1 MVPEVLAAIEAR
13 PPRARLVVLSDFD
26 GTLTSFDVDPA
37 APRLSAETKRVLET
51 LASREDVT
59 VGLVSGRRVD
69 DLEKRTQL
77 PPHVYLAGLHGMEIR
92 HGEVAWHHP
101 DLVDSREVVDQ
112 VADAIMNAVGSVS
125 GVKLEHKGVAV
136 TVHVRGVDAEHRSAV
151 LRAALDAARPWIES
165 GALRS
170 LDASEAVELL
180 PNIAW
185 TKGDAVR
192 WIVEDIEAQAQ
203 QPAWCVFFGDDLTDE
218 EAFRVIESGLTVV
231 VGRRPSLARLRLN
244 SPADVATVLRTMA
257 DRLRDTKLV
266 VVANRQPYVH
276 EKSVT
281 SRSGLKR
288 WMLGQGDKVRINW
301 KQPASGLVTA
311 LDPVMQACG
320 GTWVAHG
327 NGTGDLEA
335 SDPSGRLAV
344 PPDKPKN
351 SLRRVW
357 LKQHEEA
364 GY

>member
-26 GTLTSFDVDPA
+26 GTLTSFDVDPT
-37 APRLSAETKRVLET
+37 APRLSDETKRVLET
-51 LASREDVT
+51 LASQEDVT

-112 VADAIMNAVGSVS
+112 VAEAIMSAVGSVS

-136 TVHVRGVDAEHRSAV
+136 TVHVRGVEAEHRSAV
-151 LRAALDAARPWIES
+151 LRAAMDAARPWIES

-244 SPADVATVLRTMA
+244 SPADVATVLSH
-257 DRLRDTKLV
+257 
-266 VVANRQPYVH
+266 VH
-276 EKSVT
+276 
-281 SRSGLKR
+281 R
-288 WMLGQGDKVRINW
+288 
-301 KQPASGLVTA
+301 
-311 LDPVMQACG
+311 
-320 GTWVAHG
+320 
-327 NGTGDLEA
+327 NGHTQKE
-335 SDPSGRLAV
+335 
-344 PPDKPKN
+344 
-351 SLRRVW
+351 RR
-357 LKQHEEA
+357 
-364 GY
+364 